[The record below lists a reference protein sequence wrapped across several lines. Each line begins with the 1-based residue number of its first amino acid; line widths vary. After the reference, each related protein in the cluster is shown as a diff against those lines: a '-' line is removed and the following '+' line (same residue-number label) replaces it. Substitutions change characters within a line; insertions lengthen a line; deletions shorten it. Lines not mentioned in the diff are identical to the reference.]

1 MPRSALLVV
10 NRQRPEAAASAREVV
25 ELIRRHGTLLA
36 ETESHDPKIPE
47 LAASADLVVVLGGDG
62 SLLGQARRIAGL
74 GVPVLG
80 VNFGRLGFIAEFEL
94 HALTE
99 QAAAIF
105 GDGPLQ
111 TRELRFLSVSI
122 ARADGSV
129 GFEAIALNEAVI
141 TAGPPYRVIQLA
153 ISIDS
158 LPGPSFGGDGLIVST
173 PTGSTAY
180 NLSAGGPIVAPGVD
194 AFTITPIAPHSLSFR
209 PILVPG
215 TSQIELTLSRANAD
229 PGSEGTTLIL
239 DGQVMQPLRTGD
251 RVLIRRAEET
261 LRFVVNPRADFWS
274 ALTTKLRWAEPPRMR
289 Q

>member
-10 NRQRPEAAASAREVV
+10 NRQRPEAAASAREVM
-25 ELIRRHGTLLA
+25 ELITRHGTLLA

-47 LAASADLVVVLGGDG
+47 LAAKADLVVVLGGDG

-99 QAAAIF
+99 QARTIF
-105 GDGPLQ
+105 GDGPLH

-122 ARADGSV
+122 VRADKSV
-129 GFEAIALNEAVI
+129 GFQAIALNEAVI

-153 ISIDS
+153 ISIDN

-209 PILVPG
+209 PILVAG
-215 TSQIELTLSRANAD
+215 TSQIELTLSRANSDA
-229 PGSEGTTLIL
+229 GTEGTTLIL

-251 RVLIRRAEET
+251 RVQIRRAEET
-261 LRFVVNPRADFWS
+261 LRFVVNPKADFWS